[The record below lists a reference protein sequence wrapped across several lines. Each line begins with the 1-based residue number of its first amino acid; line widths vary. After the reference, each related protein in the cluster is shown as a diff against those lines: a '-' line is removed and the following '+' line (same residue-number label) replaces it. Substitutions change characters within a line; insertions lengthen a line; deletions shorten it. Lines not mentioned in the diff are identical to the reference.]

1 MTLTWVDQLARD
13 VPPLLAS
20 IIVAAGVVVAL
31 SFFLVRPEDRTRVA
45 VLVLGVAVIGA
56 VAGFAGGTSRT
67 GVVGEVIPAALAL
80 LGGGLAVYLFGV
92 DLSKGTLASVCAGAF
107 ALALGLGYT
116 MGAGTRGPSER
127 YATWTEACRDVFM
140 AHETLAATRRPTGP
154 SASSANPARSCWR
167 ATWLG
172 CSIRQTPTRPKGAW
186 PPSCSAWATSSPSV
200 SVSS

>member
-1 MTLTWVDQLARD
+1 MTLTWVDQLGRD

-20 IIVAAGVVVAL
+20 IIVAAGVVLAL

-140 AHETLAATRRPTGP
+140 AHETLASDPATNRAIRFFGEPCKELLASDLARLFNPTDTEGAKRRM
-154 SASSANPARSCWR
+154 
-167 ATWLG
+167 ATELQRLG
-172 CSIRQTPTRPKGAW
+172 DEFAVYQRQ
-186 PPSCSAWATSSPSV
+186 
-200 SVSS
+200 